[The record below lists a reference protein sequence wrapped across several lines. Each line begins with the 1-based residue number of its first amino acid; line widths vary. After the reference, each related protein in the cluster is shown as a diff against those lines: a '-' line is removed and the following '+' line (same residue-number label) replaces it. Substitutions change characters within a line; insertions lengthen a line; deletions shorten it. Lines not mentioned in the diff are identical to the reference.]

1 MSEETITIS
10 KLTLWQGLTVLFA
23 LLFVGSFFW
32 NSGGS
37 GSGSGSGAAVVN
49 NNLAPSLPSEPAE
62 PERAEV
68 SLDGAA
74 AVKGDENAPVTI
86 VEYSD
91 YQCPFCARF
100 YSQTLPSMLSD
111 YVESGKVKLVFKD
124 LPLPFHSNA
133 DNAAVAA
140 RCGGDQGNYWGMHDT
155 LFEKQDEWSSLPDAT
170 ETFTGYATALGLDGG
185 KLKDCMK
192 SGKFDKVIQ
201 QNVREANTVGLS
213 GTPSFLINGLSVVG
227 AQPYQ
232 VFQQVL
238 DEELGN

>member
-10 KLTLWQGLTVLFA
+10 KTTLWQGLTVLFA

-32 NSGGS
+32 NSGS
-37 GSGSGSGAAVVN
+37 ASSGAVVAN
-49 NNLAPSLPSEPAE
+49 NPAPTLPSEPSE
-62 PERAEV
+62 PERVQV

-74 AVKGDENAPVTI
+74 GVKGEENAPITI
-86 VEYSD
+86 VEFSD
-91 YQCPFCARF
+91 YQCPFCERF

-124 LPLPFHSNA
+124 LPLPFHPNA

-140 RCGGDQGNYWGMHDT
+140 RCGGEQGNYWGMHDE
-155 LFEKQDEWSSLPDAT
+155 LFGNQESWVSLPDPS
-170 ETFTGYATALGLDGG
+170 ETFAGYATKIGLDGG

-201 QNVREANTVGLS
+201 ENVREANKVGLS
-213 GTPSFLINGLSVVG
+213 GTPSFVINGLSVVG

-238 DEELGN
+238 DQELGN